1 MLGED
6 GEEEGGSGVKR
17 VQERYVPVLLIHVSL
32 VFVRYFP
39 TFLRPRTFH
48 P

>member
-1 MLGED
+1 MGED
-6 GEEEGGSGVKR
+6 SEEEGGSGVKG
-17 VQERYVPVLLIHVSL
+17 VQGRYVPILLVP
-32 VFVRYFP
+32 VRYFT